1 MKKKVIIFFCILLVS
16 VNSFAEFVISPK
28 IGYSNIFTFEPQGD
42 VEDEKK
48 RNNSQEFVE

>member
-16 VNSFAEFVISPK
+16 LNSFAEFVISPK
-28 IGYSNIFTFEPQGD
+28 ISYLNIFTFEPQGG

-48 RNNSQEFVE
+48 TK